1 MALETFELDKKML
14 EYSIS
19 QFRNIP
25 EYVKLCEAFA
35 VGLATVQNSV
45 DYLSDM
51 IDVDKAE
58 GIWLDYIAW
67 LVGTTRNATALLRF
81 FCLNVQH
88 LNTEKYFYFPGIT
101 DFSATQLDDA
111 VLRQRIKATIAYNT
125 SRGTREENL
134 RILKGIANADYIKIE
149 VVRPMTLRV
158 ILIGNNIIYPSI
170 GNLKENMV
178 TVLPP
183 GVGIEELIIRNL
195 SEAEDE
201 ELI

>member
-1 MALETFELDKKML
+1 MIQELELTNIML
-14 EYSIS
+14 QYSIS
-19 QFRNIP
+19 QFRNNP
-25 EYVKLCEAFA
+25 AYVKCCEAHTI
-35 VGLATVQNSV
+35 GLNEIQESIN
-45 DYLSDM
+45 YLSKCL
-51 IDVDKAE
+51 DVEQAE

-88 LNTEKYFYFPGIT
+88 LNTEKFFYFPGIT

-125 SRGTREENL
+125 SKGTREENL

-149 VVRPMTLRV
+149 VIRPMTLRV

-183 GVGIEELIIRNL
+183 GVGIEELIIKNL